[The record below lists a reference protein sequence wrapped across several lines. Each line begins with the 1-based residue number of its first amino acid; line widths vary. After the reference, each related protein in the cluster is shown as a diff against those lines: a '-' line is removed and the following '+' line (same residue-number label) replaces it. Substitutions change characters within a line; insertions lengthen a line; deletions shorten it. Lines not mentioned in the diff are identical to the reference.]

1 MKYSVVRI
9 TVKKLK
15 KYCPFYKEGDTFT
28 IKQQC
33 FDPKNG
39 TPEQYC
45 MHSIYSI
52 YPVYMELRKQQ
63 PGTKKTCWCPDDNI
77 VEFELER
84 LEDEQGRGWNR
95 PDEQ

>member
-1 MKYSVVRI
+1 MKYSVVKV

-15 KYCPFYKEGDTFT
+15 KSCPFYKEGDSF
-28 IKQQC
+28 ILKQQC
-33 FDPKNG
+33 FDLKNG

-45 MHSIYSI
+45 MHSLYSI
-52 YPVYMELRKQQ
+52 YPIYMELRKEKT
-63 PGTKKTCWCPDDNI
+63 GAKKICWCPDDNI

-95 PDEQ
+95 SDE